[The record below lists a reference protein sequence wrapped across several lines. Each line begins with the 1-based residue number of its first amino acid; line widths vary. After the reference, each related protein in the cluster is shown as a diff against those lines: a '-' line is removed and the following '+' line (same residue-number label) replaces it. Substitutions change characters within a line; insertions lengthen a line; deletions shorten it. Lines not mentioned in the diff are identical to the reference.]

1 MLKIAGALLTVV
13 AVMAV
18 GGVLKLA
25 FLPFRTAFRLLPS
38 RAAA

>member
-18 GGVLKLA
+18 GGMLKLA
-25 FLPFRTAFRLLPS
+25 FSPVRAVYRLLPARS
-38 RAAA
+38 AA